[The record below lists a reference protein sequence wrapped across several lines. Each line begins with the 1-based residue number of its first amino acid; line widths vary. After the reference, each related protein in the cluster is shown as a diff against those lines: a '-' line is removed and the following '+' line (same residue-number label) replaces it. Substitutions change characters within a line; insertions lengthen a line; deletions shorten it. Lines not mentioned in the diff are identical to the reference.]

1 MGLLCSR
8 LINKLVQIPV
18 LNRQRLILKEKTT
31 MSRTLQLVMAV
42 AFIIIGGWIIFFDG
56 RGWCIAC
63 RTTIDTVL
71 GIVAIVLGLI
81 ALANYAGI
89 GARADSAVNRQ

>member
-1 MGLLCSR
+1 
-8 LINKLVQIPV
+8 
-18 LNRQRLILKEKTT
+18 

-63 RTTIDTVL
+63 RLTIDTVL
-71 GIVAIVLGLI
+71 GIVAIVLGVI
-81 ALANYAGI
+81 ALASFAGI
-89 GARADSAVNRQ
+89 GSRAGNAVNG